1 MPQQKSVPHAMKAQT
16 YDKDTNHFP
25 LSSQVKL
32 IEKVKLKQEKE
43 NGKEAFQVKKKKLA
57 HAKAPDIFGVD

>member
-16 YDKDTNHFP
+16 YDKETNHFP

-43 NGKEAFQVKKKKLA
+43 NGKEAFQVKKKK
-57 HAKAPDIFGVD
+57 KN